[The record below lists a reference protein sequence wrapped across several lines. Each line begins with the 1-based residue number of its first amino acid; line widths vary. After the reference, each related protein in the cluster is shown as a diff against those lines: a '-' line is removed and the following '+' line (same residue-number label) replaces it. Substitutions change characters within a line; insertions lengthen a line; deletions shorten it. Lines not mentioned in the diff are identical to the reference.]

1 MKRFIAFGFTL
12 LLVAVLTSC
21 AGIHYQT
28 TNYTINGFD
37 IYRYDH
43 RTSEVSCDR
52 ISQFGLFV
60 RDGDDDYVTNE
71 DFGEC
76 MNTLFIKEDGT
87 YYNLTEAV
95 SLSLFTID
103 DVLDVDW
110 DFDVYDTHNLLEYTE
125 VDYFIFKTSVS
136 ETYDDTDSIERV
148 LNISESV
155 YQKYIIGYN
164 PTSMDIIGEIEVYH
178 NDLLIVTLVVYDQG
192 IFDPSTEGFQ
202 ESYSSELHGLFTSVM
217 DWRI

>member
-1 MKRFIAFGFTL
+1 MKRFVTFVFAL
-12 LLVAVLTSC
+12 LILGVLASC
-21 AGIHYQT
+21 SGIHYKA
-28 TNYTINGFD
+28 TNYMINGFNV
-37 IYRYDH
+37 YRYDH

-76 MNTLFIKEDGT
+76 LNTLFVKEGGT

-95 SLSLFTID
+95 SLSLFTLD
-103 DVLDVDW
+103 EVLDVDW
-110 DFDVYDTHNLLEYTE
+110 DFDVYDTHNLLDYTE

-136 ETYDDTDSIERV
+136 EIYDDTDSIERV

-155 YQKYIIGYN
+155 YQKYIIGYS
-164 PTSMDIIGEIEVYH
+164 PSSMDSLGEIEVYH
-178 NDLLIVTLVVYDQG
+178 DDLLMVTLVVYEQG
-192 IFDPSTEGFQ
+192 IFDPTTEGFQ
-202 ESYSSELHGLFTSVM
+202 ESYSSELHGLFKSIVN
-217 DWRI
+217 